1 MLGIASY
8 FHPPFSTYQSEL
20 PVRHKQKL
28 AMKKLIEM
36 YGFMTLIYETL
47 LENLWKHLL
56 NCFAEVFYRIFF
68 KIVIIDLG
76 PLTIDGHY

>member
-1 MLGIASY
+1 
-8 FHPPFSTYQSEL
+8 
-20 PVRHKQKL
+20 
-28 AMKKLIEM
+28 MKKLIEM